1 MKSDIGK
8 NGIMKKTLVVLF
20 VILAT
25 GGAFFYFSTRQES
38 AKAYPGG
45 DFTLHSLK
53 GPVSL
58 SDYRGKVVV
67 LYFGYT
73 SCPDICPTAL
83 SLAAGALRRLSPEE
97 RKGVAGIFVS
107 VDPERDGLKLL
118 HDYATQ
124 FDPLIVGVT
133 GSAEELKEIALR
145 YGVYYKKVNVEGA
158 MGYVVD
164 HSSATYIIDRE
175 GRLAKTLNH
184 GAPVDDVL
192 AGIRQCAR

>member
-1 MKSDIGK
+1 
-8 NGIMKKTLVVLF
+8 MKKGILALII
-20 VILAT
+20 ILAT
-25 GGAFFYFSTRQES
+25 GGAFFYLSTQQES
-38 AKAYPGG
+38 TKSHPGG
-45 DFTLHSLK
+45 DFTLHSLQ

-58 SDYRGKVVV
+58 ADYRGKVVV

-83 SLAAGALRRLSPEE
+83 SLAGGAMRKLSPEE
-97 RKGVAGIFVS
+97 RRGVAGIFVS

-118 HDYATQ
+118 ADYAGQ

-133 GSAEELKEIALR
+133 GSAQELKEVAAR
-145 YGVYYKKVNVEGA
+145 YGVFYKKVNVEGA

-175 GRLAKTLNH
+175 GRLAKTLKH
-184 GAPVDDVL
+184 GAPVEDVL
-192 AGIRQCAR
+192 AAIRQYAK